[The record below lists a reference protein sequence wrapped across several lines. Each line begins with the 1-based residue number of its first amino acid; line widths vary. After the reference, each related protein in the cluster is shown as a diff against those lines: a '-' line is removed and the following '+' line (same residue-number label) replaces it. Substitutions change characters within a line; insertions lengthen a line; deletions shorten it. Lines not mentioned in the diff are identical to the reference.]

1 MSAVV
6 LRLTP
11 SFMSRHFVNIN
22 QTHVESMNETKN
34 HTFLPELICR
44 DVREIHIK

>member
-1 MSAVV
+1 MIAVV
-6 LRLTP
+6 LRLMP

-34 HTFLPELICR
+34 LTFA
-44 DVREIHIK
+44 